1 MEFIKLTDSAFTV
14 PNVATIGFFDG
25 VHRGHRFLIDQ
36 VKQYAAERGLV
47 SLLITFGMHPRQV
60 MQADYQPRLLSTPEE
75 KCELLASTGAD
86 YCAVLDFTPELSQYS
101 AYEFMEKVLKDKLS
115 VNTLMIGYDH
125 RFGHDR
131 KDGFADYVRYGQML
145 GIQVVQARGLEVK
158 DIPVSS
164 SVTRAF
170 LSEGEVEMA
179 ALCLSVPYSISGR
192 VVTGFQEGRELGFPT
207 ANLSLADAR
216 KLVPKQGVYAVRVTD
231 LDQPDKHYAGMLN
244 IGWRPTMEEK
254 MDHPAIEVHLLH
266 YDGNL
271 YGHQLKLEF
280 IKRLRDERKFRSRGD
295 LVRQLK
301 ADADCVEQ
309 MSDKIL

>member
-1 MEFIKLTDSAFTV
+1 M
-14 PNVATIGFFDG
+14 
-25 VHRGHRFLIDQ
+25 
-36 VKQYAAERGLV
+36 KQYAAERGLA
-47 SLLITFGMHPRQV
+47 SLLITFCMHPRQV

-192 VVTGFQEGRELGFPT
+192 IVTGFQEGRELGFPT
-207 ANLSLADAR
+207 ANLKPDSDDKLIPAD
-216 KLVPKQGVYAVRVTD
+216 GVYAVRVSVEGD
-231 LDQPDKHYAGMLN
+231 LYGGMLN
-244 IGWRPTMEEK
+244 IGHRPTLNNGTERS
-254 MDHPAIEVHLLH
+254 IEVHILDFNKDIYQQPMCISFVRSIRH
-266 YDGNL
+266 
-271 YGHQLKLEF
+271 
-280 IKRLRDERKFRSRGD
+280 ERKFDSLTELTEQLRKD
-295 LVRQLK
+295 EKQVRNILS
-301 ADADCVEQ
+301 ADQ
-309 MSDKIL
+309 

>member
-14 PNVATIGFFDG
+14 PNVATIGFLMACAPRTPFFNRSGEAVCCRTWSCILADYI
-25 VHRGHRFLIDQ
+25 R
-36 VKQYAAERGLV
+36 YATPVR
-47 SLLITFGMHPRQV
+47 SCR
-60 MQADYQPRLLSTPEE
+60 ADYQPRLLSTPEE

-280 IKRLRDERKFRSRGD
+280 IKRVAR
-295 LVRQLK
+295 
-301 ADADCVEQ
+301 
-309 MSDKIL
+309 

>member
-1 MEFIKLTDSAFTV
+1 
-14 PNVATIGFFDG
+14 
-25 VHRGHRFLIDQ
+25 
-36 VKQYAAERGLV
+36 
-47 SLLITFGMHPRQV
+47 
-60 MQADYQPRLLSTPEE
+60 
-75 KCELLASTGAD
+75 
-86 YCAVLDFTPELSQYS
+86 
-101 AYEFMEKVLKDKLS
+101 
-115 VNTLMIGYDH
+115 MIGYDH

-271 YGHQLKLEF
+271 YGHQLKMEF